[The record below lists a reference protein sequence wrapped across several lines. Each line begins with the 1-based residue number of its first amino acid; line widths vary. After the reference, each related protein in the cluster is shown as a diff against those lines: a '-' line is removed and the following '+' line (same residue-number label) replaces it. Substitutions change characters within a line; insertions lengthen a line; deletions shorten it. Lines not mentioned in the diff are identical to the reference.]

1 VGDEKRRDQ
10 GGRRQPAEHDDE
22 IVGLL
27 SPDNGRSCVM
37 HDCCGQH
44 LVVGNVVRF
53 KREMQEIVYNTP
65 ADPEP
70 DVRIEPV
77 IKVVLILDGTEQCH
91 VGFLPRHVAARR
103 EGARLHSKFAQI
115 IELYE
120 DTPEGY
126 MKNNKSKRNHGMAS
140 YVLLDNIPNFE

>member
-1 VGDEKRRDQ
+1 
-10 GGRRQPAEHDDE
+10 
-22 IVGLL
+22 
-27 SPDNGRSCVM
+27 M

-70 DVRIEPV
+70 DVRIKPV
-77 IKVVLILDGTEQCH
+77 IKVVLILDGTERCH

-103 EGARLHSKFAQI
+103 EGARLHNKLAQF

-126 MKNNKSKRNHGMAS
+126 MKNNKSKRKPWNG
-140 YVLLDNIPNFE
+140 LLRLA